1 MSAVECGFSVLLR
14 SIFILLQLCT
24 VRIKKVLQL
33 SVFCG
38 LCGHEFLHVC
48 VPVCIAHCFGALHC
62 FKCFGDLGFQPFPI
76 ILLHEKKTNS
86 GIWCR
91 EKHKSQ
97 VLFYSEW

>member
-1 MSAVECGFSVLLR
+1 MGFFCLVKVN
-14 SIFILLQLCT
+14 IHITAT
-24 VRIKKVLQL
+24 VYCQNIRFKKKSCSCQCFV
-33 SVFCG
+33 VFVG
-38 LCGHEFLHVC
+38 MDFLHVC

-62 FKCFGDLGFQPFPI
+62 IKCFGNLGFQPFSI
-76 ILLHEKKTNS
+76 MLLHEKKSNS

>member
-1 MSAVECGFSVLLR
+1 M
-14 SIFILLQLCT
+14 CT
-24 VRIKKVLQL
+24 VRILDFKKKSCSCQCFV
-33 SVFCG
+33 VFVG
-38 LCGHEFLHVC
+38 MDFLHVC

-62 FKCFGDLGFQPFPI
+62 IKCFGNLGFQPFSI
-76 ILLHEKKTNS
+76 MLLHEKKSNS